1 LTITIREETPE
12 DVQSIHEVTVAA
24 FLEAPHTDHTEQLVV
39 AALREAGALT
49 VSLVAEEGG
58 VIVGHVAVSPVVI
71 SDGSANW
78 FGLGPIS
85 VLPSHQAQGIGSK
98 LMNGAIQA
106 LKDIHAKGCVLLG
119 DPNYYQ
125 RFGFEPKSGLI
136 LPEVPPEYF
145 QALPLQGS
153 VPQGNVS
160 YHEAFSAT
168 SE

>member
-1 LTITIREETPE
+1 
-12 DVQSIHEVTVAA
+12 
-24 FLEAPHTDHTEQLVV
+24 
-39 AALREAGALT
+39 
-49 VSLVAEEGG
+49 
-58 VIVGHVAVSPVVI
+58 
-71 SDGSANW
+71 
-78 FGLGPIS
+78 

-106 LKDIHAKGCVLLG
+106 LKDIHAQGCVLLG

-153 VPQGNVS
+153 VPTGNVS